1 MAKESKKDEVK
12 KEAKAKEEKPIE
24 EMTVKELK
32 KVAKGLPEITGVSS
46 MKKEQ
51 LLEAIRNAKEEGVEK
66 EEVEAKKTKKEIPKK
81 EKAEEEEPE
90 KIEAKEE
97 EEEVKEPE
105 KIEAKEE
112 EEEVKKPE
120 EIEAKE
126 KPLDKMTAKELREV
140 AAQIPDV
147 EGAHAMKKE
156 QLLEVIK
163 RARGIKEEAPA
174 EKREKRGVEKDPR
187 IREFKQKIILL
198 QQEKEAARA
207 ARDRKKLDVLRRR
220 INRLKKRTRKVAQA
234 A

>member
-32 KVAKGLPEITGVSS
+32 KVAKGIPEITGVSS

-51 LLEAIRNAKEEGVEK
+51 LLEAIRNAEEEGVEK
-66 EEVEAKKTKKEIPKK
+66 EEVKAKKAKKEVPKK

-97 EEEVKEPE
+97 EKEVKE
-105 KIEAKEE
+105 
-112 EEEVKKPE
+112 PE

-126 KPLDKMTAKELREV
+126 KEEEVKVPEKIEEEEKPLDKMTATELRDV
-140 AAQIPDV
+140 AKKIAGV

-163 RARGIKEEAPA
+163 KARGIKEEEPGEKKEKKGA
-174 EKREKRGVEKDPR
+174 ETAAI
-187 IREFKQKIILL
+187 IRDLKQKIILL
-198 QQEKEAARA
+198 KQEKEAARE
-207 ARDRKKLDVLRRR
+207 ARDRKKLDILRRR